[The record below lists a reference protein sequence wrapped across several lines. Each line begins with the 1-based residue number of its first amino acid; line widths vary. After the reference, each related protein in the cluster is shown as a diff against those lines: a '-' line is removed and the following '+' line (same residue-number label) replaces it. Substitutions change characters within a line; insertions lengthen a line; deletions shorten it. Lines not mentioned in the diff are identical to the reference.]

1 MGKTSGGVRNYRN
14 KPSTL
19 DARRKKYEYYIRRK
33 DYDTERSYF
42 DTSGGYVV
50 THKLHKQITDANK
63 DKSDI
68 ASLMLARKGY
78 KVYLGKEKSTVSGT
92 KTKDGRIYESPMDIK
107 TINTAGKYTI
117 HAALK
122 TAASQKAKTVVLF
135 QGTKEMTRKYVESQI
150 EYFKGNAS
158 KVARR
163 RIEWVIVVG
172 QSGNIHRHKL
182 K

>member
-1 MGKTSGGVRNYRN
+1 MGKTSGGVRNYQN

-19 DARRKKYEYYIRRK
+19 GARQKKYEYYVRRK
-33 DYDTERSYF
+33 DYDTARSYF
-42 DTSGGYVV
+42 DASGGYVV
-50 THKLHKQITDANK
+50 THKLHKQKTDVNK

-68 ASLMLARKGY
+68 ASLMLAKKGY
-78 KVYLGKEKSTVSGT
+78 KVYLGKEKSTVSGR

-117 HAALK
+117 HSALK

-135 QGTKEMTRKYVESQI
+135 QGTTDMTRKYIESQI
-150 EYFKGNAS
+150 EYFKKNAS